1 MQEIL
6 ICGLVE
12 RVLNSRECQEVVLCG
27 TRNVWM
33 YVVEWIKRRVRAYD
47 GCNTLGNEEIN
58 WFCYEFVVQVGRRFV
73 RKMTRNELR
82 RERLVGV
89 AVENQSVKKKVAI
102 SCRKTSLEKIEELTL
117 SFDSIRSKF
126 NTFLHN
132 LRSQRFLDEFQKSSE
147 GRF

>member
-1 MQEIL
+1 
-6 ICGLVE
+6 
-12 RVLNSRECQEVVLCG
+12 
-27 TRNVWM
+27 
-33 YVVEWIKRRVRAYD
+33 
-47 GCNTLGNEEIN
+47 
-58 WFCYEFVVQVGRRFV
+58 
-73 RKMTRNELR
+73 MTRNELR